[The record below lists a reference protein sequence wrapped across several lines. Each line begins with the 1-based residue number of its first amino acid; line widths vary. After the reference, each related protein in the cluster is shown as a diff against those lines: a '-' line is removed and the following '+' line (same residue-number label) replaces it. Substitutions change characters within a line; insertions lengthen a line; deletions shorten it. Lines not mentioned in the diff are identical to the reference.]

1 MSKGVF
7 LCVGTGGHVLPAYNV
22 IKSMLN
28 QGLDKKNILVVTD
41 ERGVEY
47 FKDKDIEIIVYP
59 FVSSQKGIGAYLLK
73 LIKMLK
79 SIIFLYK
86 SLKKHKPQFLF
97 TTGAYIAPI
106 SAIVSK
112 LLNVNFYIQEQ
123 NVYSGL
129 GNKIAKSDIA
139 QIKVAVPKM
148 ALSVID
154 KAIQIHGGGGVSQ
167 DTPLARMY
175 AGMRTLRL
183 ADGPDEV
190 HRRTVARIE
199 LSKHQ
204 AAQANVEDIKS
215 KSAQG

>member
-7 LCVGTGGHVLPAYNV
+7 LCVGTGCHVLPAYNV

-86 SLKKHKPQFLF
+86 SLKKHKPKFLF

-106 SAIVSK
+106 AAIAAVCCYRCYLLLLLLFAAIAK
-112 LLNVNFYIQEQ
+112 LLLLFVGIANF
-123 NVYSGL
+123 
-129 GNKIAKSDIA
+129 
-139 QIKVAVPKM
+139 
-148 ALSVID
+148 
-154 KAIQIHGGGGVSQ
+154 
-167 DTPLARMY
+167 
-175 AGMRTLRL
+175 
-183 ADGPDEV
+183 
-190 HRRTVARIE
+190 
-199 LSKHQ
+199 
-204 AAQANVEDIKS
+204 
-215 KSAQG
+215 